1 MFKKILV
8 AIIVIVVGIQF
19 IPVDRDNPPVSQD
32 INPPEKISTI
42 LRNSCYDCHSNET
55 SWPWYSYVA
64 PVSFLVAGDVVDGR
78 KHLNFSQWDRYDDKK
93 KVKKLEAIVE
103 VVEEGEMPLSKY
115 TIIHPNAKLDNIKI
129 KFLKDWVNIDNAED
143 NSLRYKKEDKRD

>member
-32 INPPEKISTI
+32 INPPENISTI

-55 SWPWYSYVA
+55 RWPWYSYVA
-64 PVSFLVAGDVVDGR
+64 PVSFLVVNDVKEGR
-78 KHLNFSQWDRYDDKK
+78 RHLNFSEWDRYDDEKQGK
-93 KVKKLEAIVE
+93 ILKEILEEVE
-103 VVEEGEMPLSKY
+103 KGDMPLPKY
-115 TIIHPNAKLDNIKI
+115 LITHPDAEMNSEKI
-129 KFLKDWVNIDNAED
+129 KVLKDWITSKDETEKP
-143 NSLRYKKEDKRD
+143 LRYKKEDDKD